1 VQHTE
6 FRIFAMLA
14 EHLRPLIVT
23 SLRVRT
29 SNSSADDHSAFILMI
44 KRVGQAWFNTLFS
57 HMLVPSELL
66 RVWDNVLV
74 YEMDFVHKFAL
85 VILSKNEKFIR
96 NSVKAEAKA
105 NSGALQLDALIA
117 AGNAVK
123 QKLLSRIETSAVET
137 LIKKALTKPTYT
149 ALTRLQFL
157 SEARHEEGSYIDRLR
172 RLQHTKEQ
180 LRRTNNEMDL
190 DSIVAA
196 FEALEEIGNEGLVSK
211 MAFMQVAF
219 NSFHW
224 SHADSLRFFTAFDQK
239 GENKVDVRELKAAL
253 AVLMKG
259 TLQDKLHAC
268 FMAFDI
274 DGSGDLDPGEVIEMV
289 SIIERC
295 LDGRS
300 SFFKPNSES
309 LYMSMGRNEE
319 GKIPEEAF
327 VAAAESNPTCK
338 PVLDFI
344 QAIELPINTEVSV
357 DLSLIQTASPRPS
370 QATPPSDT
378 TEGFSKAAE
387 RVVAAP
393 FEEIKEKRKNS
404 VRIHGE
410 SASTAATSRQLR
422 SELTLGSNAE
432 EPGGKQKQHE
442 EKQRQACGRLCTRD
456 MCAVS

>member
-1 VQHTE
+1 MQHTE
-6 FRIFAMLA
+6 FRIFAMMA

-66 RVWDNVLV
+66 RVWDNILV
-74 YEMDFVHKFAL
+74 YGIEFIHKFAL
-85 VILSKNEKFIR
+85 VILSKHEKFIR
-96 NSVKAEAKA
+96 NSIKAEKKA
-105 NSGALQLDALIA
+105 NSGALPLDALIA

-123 QKLLSRIETSAVET
+123 QQLLTRIETSAVET
-137 LIKKALTKPTYT
+137 LLKKALTKPSYL
-149 ALTRLQFL
+149 ALARDQFAAQARL
-157 SEARHEEGSYIDRLR
+157 EEGSYIERLR
-172 RLQHTKEQ
+172 RLQQTKEQ

-190 DSIVAA
+190 GTIETA
-196 FEALEEIGNEGLVSK
+196 FEALEEVENAGLVSK

-224 SHADSLRFFTAFDQK
+224 SHADALRFFTAFDQK
-239 GENKVDVRELKAAL
+239 GDNKVDVRELKAAL

-259 TLQDKLHAC
+259 NLQDKLRAC

-274 DGSGDLDPGEVIEMV
+274 DGSGDLDPEEVIEMV

-300 SFFKPNSES
+300 SFFKPNSEG
-309 LYMSMGRNEE
+309 LFTSMGRNEE

-327 VAAAESNPTCK
+327 VAAAESNPACR

-344 QAIELPINTEVSV
+344 QAIELPINTQINV
-357 DLSLIQTASPRPS
+357 DLRQIQEAAQSVKP
-370 QATPPSDT
+370 ATPISEPAES
-378 TEGFSKAAE
+378 FSKAVE
-387 RVVAAP
+387 RVMALP
-393 FEEIKEKRKNS
+393 MEEMKEKRRTS
-404 VRIHGE
+404 VRIHGG
-410 SASTAATSRQLR
+410 SMSTAASRQLHTER
-422 SELTLGSNAE
+422 TLGSNAE
-432 EPGGKQKQHE
+432 EQGGKQKQPE
-442 EKQRQACGRLCTRD
+442 EKQRQACSRLCTRD
-456 MCAVS
+456 MCAVF